1 MGCDAMNGGMLNA
14 GMGIEE
20 ISAFLIALIIL
31 VLGSVF
37 SYKYHRL
44 GLITAVIA
52 VFIGFLASSFISNC
66 FVYAVFILAI
76 ALLNLFSLEA
86 LPNEIKGVDFG
97 LVGLIALA
105 TFIVFSTANLA
116 TVLTAL
122 VIISVPTY
130 ILVMLREGAVNVEI
144 GVKYIVFM
152 VFATVLFLTG
162 AIILASGAEGVIF
175 LVGYV
180 MLVLG
185 LCLEVG
191 VAPLHEWVPDVF
203 TVADPVPVSVIASIA
218 KIVPFVVALRI
229 IASFEEIPMT
239 AVALTAVLAAF
250 SMFVGNIGALTA
262 REHARVLAYSTVAN
276 MGYVLACI
284 AVVSHP
290 SAEEEFVYA
299 AVIGALLLL
308 FGNAA
313 GKIGFFNAIK
323 GEGAFAPLL
332 YILAFSFIGVPPL
345 LGFWGKLFILLSLV
359 EIKFYWLAGILV
371 LNSAISIPYYV
382 RLARELGVDWRA
394 NIANFIAIAV
404 VIIALITV
412 IPPEWFVQ
420 GVKTLPL
427 TLGI

>member
-130 ILVMLREGAVNVEI
+130 ILVMLREDAVDVEI

-229 IASFEEIPMT
+229 IASFGEIPMT

-290 SAEEEFVYA
+290 SAEQEFVYA

-382 RLARELGVDWRA
+382 RIARELGVDWRA

-420 GVKTLPL
+420 GVKTLPI

>member
-1 MGCDAMNGGMLNA
+1 MNGEMLNA
-14 GMGIEE
+14 GMSIES

-52 VFIGFLASSFISNC
+52 VFIGFLASSFVSNC

-130 ILVMLREGAVNVEI
+130 ILVMLREGAVDVEI

-229 IASFEEIPMT
+229 IASFGEIPMT

-299 AVIGALLLL
+299 AVIGGLLLL

-332 YILAFSFIGVPPL
+332 YILTFSFIGVPPL
-345 LGFWGKLFILLSLV
+345 LGFWGKLYILLSLV

-382 RLARELGVDWRA
+382 RIARELGVDWRA
-394 NIANFIAIAV
+394 NIANFVAIAV

-412 IPPEWFVQ
+412 IPPDLWFVQ
-420 GVKTLPL
+420 SVKTLALPL
-427 TLGI
+427 TLGR

>member
-1 MGCDAMNGGMLNA
+1 MSM
-14 GMGIEE
+14 ES

-130 ILVMLREGAVNVEI
+130 ILVMLREGAVDVEI

-191 VAPLHEWVPDVF
+191 VAPFHEWVPDVF

-229 IASFEEIPMT
+229 IASFGEIPMT

-299 AVIGALLLL
+299 AVIGGLLLL

-382 RLARELGVDWRA
+382 RIARELGVDWRA

>member
-1 MGCDAMNGGMLNA
+1 MNGEMLNA
-14 GMGIEE
+14 GMSIEG

-44 GLITAVIA
+44 GLTTAVIA
-52 VFIGFLASSFISNC
+52 VVIGFLASSFISNC

-130 ILVMLREGAVNVEI
+130 ILVMLREGAVDVEI

-191 VAPLHEWVPDVF
+191 VAPFHEWVPDVF

-229 IASFEEIPMT
+229 IASFGEIPMT

-299 AVIGALLLL
+299 AVIGGLLLL

-382 RLARELGVDWRA
+382 RIARELGVDWRA

>member
-14 GMGIEE
+14 GMSIEE

-37 SYKYHRL
+37 SYRYHRL

-130 ILVMLREGAVNVEI
+130 ILVMLRKGAVDVEI

-162 AIILASGAEGVIF
+162 AIILASGAEDVIF

-229 IASFEEIPMT
+229 IASFGEIPMT

-382 RLARELGVDWRA
+382 RIARELGVDWQS
-394 NIANFIAIAV
+394 NIANFIAVAV

-420 GVKTLPL
+420 GVKTLPI

>member
-1 MGCDAMNGGMLNA
+1 MNGEMLNA
-14 GMGIEE
+14 GMSIEE

-130 ILVMLREGAVNVEI
+130 ILVMLREGAVDVEI

-175 LVGYV
+175 LIGYV

-203 TVADPVPVSVIASIA
+203 TAADPVPVSVIASIA

-229 IASFEEIPMT
+229 IASFGEIPMT

-284 AVVSHP
+284 AAVSHP

-299 AVIGALLLL
+299 AVIGGLLLL

-382 RLARELGVDWRA
+382 RIARELGVDWRS

>member
-14 GMGIEE
+14 GMSMES

-130 ILVMLREGAVNVEI
+130 ILVMLREGAVDVEI

-191 VAPLHEWVPDVF
+191 VAPFHEWVPDVF

-229 IASFEEIPMT
+229 IASFGEIPMT

-299 AVIGALLLL
+299 AVIGGLLLL

-382 RLARELGVDWRA
+382 RIARELGVDWRA

>member
-1 MGCDAMNGGMLNA
+1 MNGGMLNA

-130 ILVMLREGAVNVEI
+130 ILVMLRKGAVDVEI

-175 LVGYV
+175 FVGYV

-229 IASFEEIPMT
+229 IASFSEIPMT

-250 SMFVGNIGALTA
+250 SMFAGNIGALTA

-299 AVIGALLLL
+299 AVIGGLLLL

-382 RLARELGVDWRA
+382 RIARELGVDWRA
-394 NIANFIAIAV
+394 NIANFIAIVV

>member
-1 MGCDAMNGGMLNA
+1 MNGGMLNA
-14 GMGIEE
+14 GMSIEG

-37 SYKYHRL
+37 SYKYHKL

-130 ILVMLREGAVNVEI
+130 ILVMLREGAVDVEI

-162 AIILASGAEGVIF
+162 AIILASGAEGVIL

-191 VAPLHEWVPDVF
+191 VAPFHEWVPDVF

-229 IASFEEIPMT
+229 IASFGEIPTT

-284 AVVSHP
+284 AAVSHP
-290 SAEEEFVYA
+290 LSAEHAEFVYA
-299 AVIGALLLL
+299 ALIGGLLLL
-308 FGNAA
+308 FGNAV

-359 EIKFYWLAGILV
+359 ETKFYWLAAILV

-382 RLARELGVDWRA
+382 RIARELGVDWRS

-420 GVKTLPL
+420 GVKTLPI
-427 TLGI
+427 TLGT

>member
-1 MGCDAMNGGMLNA
+1 MNGGMLNA

-52 VFIGFLASSFISNC
+52 VVIGFLASSFISNC

-130 ILVMLREGAVNVEI
+130 ILVMLRESAVDVEI

-162 AIILASGAEGVIF
+162 AIILALGAEGVIF

-191 VAPLHEWVPDVF
+191 VAPFHEWVPDVF

-229 IASFEEIPMT
+229 IASFGEIPVT

-290 SAEEEFVYA
+290 SAEGEFVYA
-299 AVIGALLLL
+299 ALIGGLLLL

-359 EIKFYWLAGILV
+359 ETKFYWLAAILV
-371 LNSAISIPYYV
+371 LNSAVSIPYYV
-382 RLARELGVDWRA
+382 RIARELGVDWQA

-420 GVKTLPL
+420 GVKTLPI

>member
-1 MGCDAMNGGMLNA
+1 MNGEMLNA
-14 GMGIEE
+14 GMGIGE

-130 ILVMLREGAVNVEI
+130 ILVMLREGAVDVEI

-229 IASFEEIPMT
+229 IASFGEIPMT

-299 AVIGALLLL
+299 AVIGGLLLL

-359 EIKFYWLAGILV
+359 ETKFYWLAGILV

-382 RLARELGVDWRA
+382 RIARELGVDWRA

>member
-1 MGCDAMNGGMLNA
+1 MNGGMLNA

-130 ILVMLREGAVNVEI
+130 ILVMLREGAVDVEI

-229 IASFEEIPMT
+229 IASFGEIPMT

-299 AVIGALLLL
+299 AVIGGLLLL

-332 YILAFSFIGVPPL
+332 YILTFSFIGVPPL
-345 LGFWGKLFILLSLV
+345 LGFWGKLYILLSLV

-382 RLARELGVDWRA
+382 RIARELGVDWRA
-394 NIANFIAIAV
+394 NIANFVAIAV

-412 IPPEWFVQ
+412 IPPDLWFVQ
-420 GVKTLPL
+420 SVKTLALPL
-427 TLGI
+427 TLGR

>member
-1 MGCDAMNGGMLNA
+1 MNGGMLNA
-14 GMGIEE
+14 GMSIEG

-37 SYKYHRL
+37 SYKYHKL

-130 ILVMLREGAVNVEI
+130 ILVMLREGAVDVEI

-191 VAPLHEWVPDVF
+191 VAPFHEWVPDVF

-229 IASFEEIPMT
+229 IASFGEIPMT
-239 AVALTAVLAAF
+239 AVALTAVIAAF

-299 AVIGALLLL
+299 AVIGGLLLL

-359 EIKFYWLAGILV
+359 ETKFYWLAGILV

-382 RLARELGVDWRA
+382 RIARELGVDWRA
-394 NIANFIAIAV
+394 NIANFVAIAV

-412 IPPEWFVQ
+412 IPPDLWFVQ
-420 GVKTLPL
+420 SVKTLALPL
-427 TLGI
+427 TLGR